1 MADPTDL
8 GERALSAAQN
18 IIRRGQEVAKR
29 ETRVLKLQT
38 RISRLRSQRQQ
49 LFAQMGHKV
58 YDLFQRDLVRN
69 QELRMTCQQI
79 RAVEA
84 EIEMSREEI
93 EQLRRPD
100 TRDEQ
105 GVDDT
110 DREAADGIDDEIM
123 PD

>member
-8 GERALSAAQN
+8 GERALSAAQS
-18 IIRRGQEVAKR
+18 IIKRGQEVAKR
-29 ETRVLKLQT
+29 ETRILKLQT
-38 RISRLRSQRQQ
+38 QISRLRTQRQQ

-79 RAVEA
+79 RGVES
-84 EIEMSREEI
+84 EIEMRREEI

-105 GVDDT
+105 GVDETSKD
-110 DREAADGIDDEIM
+110 EILDDEIT